1 MASPGMVMHAVR
13 ASPSQNM
20 RNIPAL
26 LVIVAVY
33 LGVVDM
39 AKMEMK
45 NGVQGYQAIRYN
57 SEKFPVPPS
66 YQMNE

>member
-1 MASPGMVMHAVR
+1 MMMHAAR
-13 ASPSQNM
+13 ANPSQNA

-26 LVIVAVY
+26 LVILAVY

-39 AKMEMK
+39 AKIEMK
-45 NGVQGYQAIRYN
+45 NGVQGNQAIRYN
-57 SEKFPVPPS
+57 SEKFSVPRS